1 MKNFKVLFIP
11 SWYPTKQF
19 PESGI
24 FFKNQA
30 NALRNRGFDV
40 NVITPPIINNLLSK
54 SGVHKIYK
62 IFNSPKI
69 SSTNKD
75 GLTEYRS
82 ESFGFTRYYWLRN
95 FFLFRNSNLLLRRY
109 MKEKGKPDII
119 HAHSVFF
126 GGFLAYYFKRKYK
139 IPYIITEVSTAA
151 ARNKIPLSEYSF
163 FKKVFK
169 NAHKRI
175 MISPQLGNLLEN
187 KFGGS
192 IKPWQCIPLMV
203 TDNFFKTNQENI
215 VNNIT
220 NGEFLFLNI
229 GIMHLHDQKGHKDLL
244 NAFANNFRNQKNVQ
258 LELIGDGPNR
268 KNLEVLV
275 KQLGI
280 WEQIRFKGQM
290 KNEEIPQ
297 EINKCNVL
305 VVSSHYET
313 FGVAVIEAMA
323 YGKPVVATECGG
335 PESIVNKDNGI
346 IVPRMNVQ
354 KLGEGLNN
362 IKNNIKNYDP
372 NIIAEYCKNNYSEK
386 VIVQKLIDLY
396 LEVLN

>member
-1 MKNFKVLFIP
+1 MKKIKILFIP
-11 SWYPTKQF
+11 SWYPTNQF
-19 PESGI
+19 PEAGI

-30 NALRNRGFDV
+30 LALRKRGFDV
-40 NVITPPIINNLLSK
+40 NVIIPPNINNLLSK
-54 SGVHKIYK
+54 DGLRKIYK
-62 IFNSPKI
+62 IFDSPVI
-69 SSTNKD
+69 STTNKD

-82 ESFGFTRYYWLRN
+82 ESFGFTRYDWLRN
-95 FFLFRNSNLLLRRY
+95 YFLFRNSNLLLRRY
-109 MKEKGKPDII
+109 LKEKGKPDII

-151 ARNKIPLSEYSF
+151 AENKIPSSDYSF
-163 FKKVFK
+163 FNKVFK
-169 NAHKRI
+169 SANKRI
-175 MISPQLGNLLEN
+175 MISPQLGTLLEN
-187 KFGGS
+187 KFGKC
-192 IKPWQCIPLMV
+192 IKPWKCIPLMV
-203 TDNFFKTNQENI
+203 TNKFFKTNQ
-215 VNNIT
+215 VNTVDTIT
-220 NGEFLFLNI
+220 NGKFRFLNI
-229 GIMHLHDQKGHKDLL
+229 GIMHMYDQKGHKDLL

-268 KNLEVLV
+268 KNLEVLA

-280 WEQIRFKGQM
+280 WEQVYFKGQM
-290 KNEEIPQ
+290 KNEKIPQ
-297 EINKCNVL
+297 EINNCNVL

-323 YGKPVVATECGG
+323 CGKPVVTTECGG

-346 IVPRMNVQ
+346 IVPTMNVQ
-354 KLGEGLNN
+354 KLGEGLRK
-362 IKNNIKNYDP
+362 IKNNIRNYDP